1 MEDSLD
7 IRYSKTIL
15 LKLYEKGGNAKK
27 SDLVHFTS
35 GWTALGQVL
44 TSLKND
50 GYVDISEQM
59 LGRRT
64 YTIQLT
70 DRGRAVAQK
79 LKEVEEIGSGNIAQE
94 EEMLDL
100 PLTDEEVE
108 KAKHISLLYHVN
120 VSDDH
125 VTVQEL
131 IPGKPSRIFNIYI
144 KRNGGG
150 NFRLW
155 CEHDNS
161 YDCWHVKTAWTY
173 PQVQQ
178 MMMHYRGKTR
188 ICISCNYE
196 NPEEAQYC
204 MHCGARLE

>member
-1 MEDSLD
+1 MNDLLGTKKGKILTTLLEGSKMMTQLKSVISSYDVLRYNILELQTLGYIIKHED
-7 IRYSKTIL
+7 RQNNRK
-15 LKLYEKGGNAKK
+15 
-27 SDLVHFTS
+27 F
-35 GWTALGQVL
+35 VL
-44 TSLKND
+44 S
-50 GYVDISEQM
+50 
-59 LGRRT
+59 
-64 YTIQLT
+64 LT
-70 DRGRAVAQK
+70 DKGRAVAEK
-79 LKEVEEIGSGNIAQE
+79 LQEAQDVAEGKPSE

-196 NPEEAQYC
+196 NPEEAKYC
-204 MHCGARLE
+204 MNCGARLE

>member
-1 MEDSLD
+1 MNDLLGTKKGKILTTLLEGSKMMTQLKSVISSYDVLRYNILELQTLGYIIKHED
-7 IRYSKTIL
+7 RQNNRK
-15 LKLYEKGGNAKK
+15 
-27 SDLVHFTS
+27 F
-35 GWTALGQVL
+35 VL
-44 TSLKND
+44 S
-50 GYVDISEQM
+50 
-59 LGRRT
+59 
-64 YTIQLT
+64 LT
-70 DRGRAVAQK
+70 DKGRAVAEK
-79 LKEVEEIGSGNIAQE
+79 LQEAQDVAEGKPSEEEI
-94 EEMLDL
+94 LDL
-100 PLTDEEVE
+100 RLTDEEVE

>member
-1 MEDSLD
+1 MNDLLGTKKGKILTTLLEGSKMMTQLKSVISSYDVLRYNILELQTLGYIIKHED
-7 IRYSKTIL
+7 RQNNRK
-15 LKLYEKGGNAKK
+15 
-27 SDLVHFTS
+27 F
-35 GWTALGQVL
+35 VL
-44 TSLKND
+44 S
-50 GYVDISEQM
+50 
-59 LGRRT
+59 
-64 YTIQLT
+64 LT
-70 DRGRAVAQK
+70 DKGRAVAEK
-79 LKEVEEIGSGNIAQE
+79 LQEAQDVAEGKPSE